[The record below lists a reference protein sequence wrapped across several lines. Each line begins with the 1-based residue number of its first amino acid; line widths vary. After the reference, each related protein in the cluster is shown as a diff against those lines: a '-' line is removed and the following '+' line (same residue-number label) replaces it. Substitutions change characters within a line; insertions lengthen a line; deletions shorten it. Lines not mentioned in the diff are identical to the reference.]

1 MAIASL
7 IVKRVDWF
15 RKGRADS
22 QVSDYLATKGA
33 SSPAAARFCGR
44 IRGPR
49 VPIIGVAAHARP
61 LTPRCPEAR
70 PVLQCAIRQNS
81 RPEPSPGEPLSGRRR
96 PYCPSTKLEQPVVR
110 DAIEKADL
118 LIEAMGWI
126 RQFRDK
132 ITVIKL
138 GGSVMEDPESLRHLL
153 VDIVFMETVG
163 MRPIVVHG
171 GGAAITRAMDE
182 AQIEARFIQGRRYT
196 DDATLKIVE
205 RVLAGEINE
214 SIAARIEEFG
224 GRAMPLNF
232 AREQNN
238 NVLFGER
245 LTLSGKNGEEID
257 LGHVGR
263 VTHVDR
269 DAIENLCYAGQV
281 PVIPSMCETD
291 SGERLNVNADTAA
304 TAVAQALGAEKLVFL
319 SDVNGVRRDK
329 NDPDSLLHSLT
340 AKEARRLIAEGAI
353 DAGMIP
359 KVEACLETLQKGV
372 RKIHII
378 DGRIRHS
385 LMLEIYTNQGI
396 GTEIIAS

>member
-1 MAIASL
+1 M
-7 IVKRVDWF
+7 V
-15 RKGRADS
+15 
-22 QVSDYLATKGA
+22 
-33 SSPAAARFCGR
+33 
-44 IRGPR
+44 
-49 VPIIGVAAHARP
+49 
-61 LTPRCPEAR
+61 E
-70 PVLQCAIRQNS
+70 
-81 RPEPSPGEPLSGRRR
+81 
-96 PYCPSTKLEQPVVR
+96 

-126 RQFRDK
+126 REFRDK

-138 GGSVMEDPESLRHLL
+138 GGSVMEDPEALRHLL

-171 GGAAITRAMDE
+171 GGAAISRAMTE
-182 AQIEARFIQGRRYT
+182 ARIEPRFIQGRRYT
-196 DDATLKIVE
+196 DDATLDIVA

-232 AREQNN
+232 VGEQNN

-245 LTLSGKNGEEID
+245 LALTGEDGRPID

-263 VTHVDR
+263 VTRVDR
-269 DAIENLCYAGQV
+269 DTIENLCYAGQV

-291 SGERLNVNADTAA
+291 EGERLNVNADTAA

-329 NDPDSLLHSLT
+329 NDPDSLIHSLT
-340 AKEARRLIAEGAI
+340 EIEARRLIAERAI
-353 DAGMIP
+353 DSGMIP

-396 GTEIIAS
+396 GTEIISR